1 MEEIKL
7 YLKNES
13 KWMREDETGV
23 DFSEDILL
31 IERGLR
37 SIKYQAKEIE
47 QLKEEKE
54 ALRLG
59 YNEVMGETLQE
70 NTKLKEQV
78 KEYQDLC
85 SEAMGEQPKEWRDR
99 FKQLLN
105 K

>member
-47 QLKEEKE
+47 QLKGSMMKNYVKALEK
-54 ALRLG
+54 
-59 YNEVMGETLQE
+59 E

-78 KEYQDLC
+78 EVLKSYVGT
-85 SEAMGEQPKEWRDR
+85 A
-99 FKQLLN
+99 
-105 K
+105 